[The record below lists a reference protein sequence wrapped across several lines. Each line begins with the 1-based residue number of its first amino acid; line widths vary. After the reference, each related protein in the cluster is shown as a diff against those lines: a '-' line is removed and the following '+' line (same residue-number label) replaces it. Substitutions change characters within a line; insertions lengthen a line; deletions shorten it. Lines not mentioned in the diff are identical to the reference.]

1 MSQQKPQWDRQSD
14 QADALAALAGG
25 QPTAAGGQSK
35 SPAAVNLSSGSRVP
49 ASAKRRRESAFQ
61 ANAARAQ
68 AHQFKN
74 FMIPMLLGAA
84 VLLLLLG
91 ALAACNLPS
100 DDYKAVHAE
109 EVICKAWFKPL
120 VIATFPLALILLAGA
135 VVFWLDV
142 RAHRKAS
149 AGG

>member
-1 MSQQKPQWDRQSD
+1 MSQQGPQSDRQNE

-25 QPTAAGGQSK
+25 QSTAAPQSQTV
-35 SPAAVNLSSGSRVP
+35 AAVNLSSTSRT
-49 ASAKRRRESAFQ
+49 ATQTKRRREASFQ

-74 FMIPMLLGAA
+74 FMIPLLLGAA

-91 ALAACNLPS
+91 TISACTLPPDEYSADHS
-100 DDYKAVHAE
+100 DEIIYKP
-109 EVICKAWFKPL
+109 WFKPL

-142 RAHRKAS
+142 RS
-149 AGG
+149 AKKGTAAG